1 MASTDARPQPLKN
14 TALRVYF
21 PIYDADGDLVSGAA
35 GLDSEISK
43 DGGTFADCTNEATE
57 IASASGT
64 YYLDL
69 TSTEMNADAVVII
82 VKTTTTGAK
91 TTPIFLYPVEATDI
105 PVNVTAWNGT
115 AVATPDTAGYPKVT
129 LKSGTGTGEINL
141 TSGRADANTTY
152 IAGSAVSTSSA
163 QLGVNVVNAG
173 GTAWGSGAIT
183 AGSIAAD
190 AIGASELATDA
201 VTEIVSAVWAAASRT
216 LTANTNLNDPSAAT
230 IADAVWDEARSGH
243 TSAGTF
249 GEGVVVSSIA
259 TAAITAAAIAADAI
273 GASELAADAA
283 SEIATA
289 VWAAVTR
296 TLTANTN
303 LNDPSAAA
311 IADAVWDEARSGHTS
326 AGTFGEGVVVSS
338 IATAAITAAAIA
350 ADAIGASELAA
361 DAASEIA
368 TAVWA
373 AVTRTLTANTNLN
386 DPSAAAIA
394 DAVWD
399 EARSGHTSAGTFGE
413 GVVVS
418 SIATAAITAA
428 AIAADAIG
436 ASELA
441 TDAVTEIVN
450 AVWAA
455 ASRTLTAN
463 TNLNDPSAATIADA
477 VWDEARSGHT
487 SAGTFGQGV
496 ATVQGNVTG
505 SVGSVASGGIT
516 AASFAAD
523 AITSSVLAASAVTE
537 IQTGLSTL
545 SAAQVNAE
553 VVDALATD
561 TYAEPSSVPAATASL
576 AAKIGFL
583 MAALRNKHTTTAS
596 ADAIRNDAD
605 SAAIA
610 TAALTD
616 DGTTFTRGEYA

>member
-14 TALRVYF
+14 TAFRVYL
-21 PIYDADGDLVSGAA
+21 PIFDADGDLVSGAA

-57 IASASGT
+57 IATASGM

-69 TSTEMNADAVVII
+69 TSTEMNADAVAII

-91 TTPIFLYPVEATDI
+91 TTPIVLYPAEATDVS
-105 PVNVTAWNGT
+105 VNVTAWNGT

-129 LKSGTGTGEINL
+129 LKSGTGTGEVNL
-141 TSGRADANTTY
+141 ASGRADANTTY
-152 IAGSAVSTSSA
+152 IAGSAVSTSAA
-163 QLGVNVVNAG
+163 QLGVNVVNAA

-183 AGSIAAD
+183 AASIAAD
-190 AIGASELATDA
+190 AIGASELAADA
-201 VTEIVSAVWAAASRT
+201 ASEIATAVWAAVTRTLTANTTLTDPSAAAIADAVWDEARSGHVTAGTFGEGVASVQGNVTGSVGSVASGGITAASIAADAIGASELAADAASEIATAVWAAVTRT

-273 GASELAADAA
+273 GASELA
-283 SEIATA
+283 
-289 VWAAVTR
+289 
-296 TLTANTN
+296 
-303 LNDPSAAA
+303 
-311 IADAVWDEARSGHTS
+311 
-326 AGTFGEGVVVSS
+326 
-338 IATAAITAAAIA
+338 
-350 ADAIGASELAA
+350 
-361 DAASEIA
+361 
-368 TAVWA
+368 
-373 AVTRTLTANTNLN
+373 
-386 DPSAAAIA
+386 
-394 DAVWD
+394 
-399 EARSGHTSAGTFGE
+399 
-413 GVVVS
+413 
-418 SIATAAITAA
+418 
-428 AIAADAIG
+428 
-436 ASELA
+436 
-441 TDAVTEIVN
+441 TDAVTEIVS

-487 SAGTFGQGV
+487 TAGTFGQGV

-505 SVGSVASGGIT
+505 SVASVASGGIT
-516 AASFAAD
+516 AASFATD

-545 SAAQVNAE
+545 TAGQVNAE

-596 ADAIRNDAD
+596 ADVIRNDAD

-610 TAALTD
+610 TATLTD

>member
-152 IAGSAVSTSSA
+152 IAGSSVSTSSA

-230 IADAVWDEARSGH
+230 
-243 TSAGTF
+243 
-249 GEGVVVSSIA
+249 
-259 TAAITAAAIAADAI
+259 
-273 GASELAADAA
+273 
-283 SEIATA
+283 
-289 VWAAVTR
+289 
-296 TLTANTN
+296 
-303 LNDPSAAA
+303 

>member
-173 GTAWGSGAIT
+173 GTAWSSGAIT

-201 VTEIVSAVWAAASRT
+201 VTEIVSAVWVAASRT

-243 TSAGTF
+243 
-249 GEGVVVSSIA
+249 A
-259 TAAITAAAIAADAI
+259 T
-273 GASELAADAA
+273 
-283 SEIATA
+283 
-289 VWAAVTR
+289 
-296 TLTANTN
+296 
-303 LNDPSAAA
+303 
-311 IADAVWDEARSGHTS
+311 
-326 AGTFGEGVVVSS
+326 
-338 IATAAITAAAIA
+338 
-350 ADAIGASELAA
+350 
-361 DAASEIA
+361 
-368 TAVWA
+368 
-373 AVTRTLTANTNLN
+373 
-386 DPSAAAIA
+386 
-394 DAVWD
+394 
-399 EARSGHTSAGTFGE
+399 AGTFGE

-441 TDAVTEIVN
+441 TDAVTEIVS

-455 ASRTLTAN
+455 ASRTLTAA
-463 TNLNDPSAATIADA
+463 TNLTSTGAAVPVTAGGLVSADVTAISTDTTAANNAESFFD
-477 VWDEARSGHT
+477 GT
-487 SAGTFGQGV
+487 GYAGTNNTIP
-496 ATVQGNVTG
+496 TVTTVGAVSGAVGSVTGAVGSVTGNVGGNVTG
-505 SVGSVASGGIT
+505 SVGS
-516 AASFAAD
+516 
-523 AITSSVLAASAVTE
+523 LAAQAKTD
-537 IQTGLSTL
+537 
-545 SAAQVNAE
+545 VNDQ

-561 TYAEPSSVPAATASL
+561 TYAEPGSVPAATASL

-583 MAALRNKHTTTAS
+583 VAALRNKHTTTAS
-596 ADAIRNDAD
+596 ADVIRNDAD

>member
-350 ADAIGASELAA
+350 ADAIGASELA
-361 DAASEIA
+361 
-368 TAVWA
+368 
-373 AVTRTLTANTNLN
+373 
-386 DPSAAAIA
+386 
-394 DAVWD
+394 
-399 EARSGHTSAGTFGE
+399 
-413 GVVVS
+413 
-418 SIATAAITAA
+418 
-428 AIAADAIG
+428 
-436 ASELA
+436 